1 MNDPSPTTESGA
13 ERGVRLSRKLPRRV
27 LTLGRG
33 REDGRSGVSA
43 TVRLDR
49 RTKDLTKRLQPGEIA
64 VIDHVDLDRV
74 SAEAL
79 VSCEVGAVVNVAPS
93 ISGRYPNLGPQILVE
108 AGIPLLDD
116 VGPEIFTK
124 LHEGDQVRV
133 EGPAVFRG
141 EDVVAKGTEQT
152 DESVETALTEAKA
165 GLASQLEAFVA
176 NTMEY
181 VKRERDLLIDG
192 VGVPEVATKING
204 RHALIV
210 VRGYHYR
217 EDIATLRP
225 YIREYRP
232 VLIGVDGGADALL
245 EAGYRPDMIVGDMD
259 SVSDDALTCGAEIV
273 VHAYRD
279 GRAPGLKRVHELGQ
293 EAVVFPATATSE
305 DIAMLLAD
313 DKGAT
318 LIVAVGTHANMVEF
332 LDKGRAGMAST
343 FLTRLRVGS
352 KLVDAKGVSRL
363 YRSRIS
369 TWSLLF
375 LVLGAFIAIV
385 TAVAMSPAG
394 DVISPL
400 LADRWHA
407 FVFWLTGLFT

>member
-1 MNDPSPTTESGA
+1 MNDPSPITDRRA
-13 ERGVRLSRKLPRRV
+13 RLSSRLPRR
-27 LTLGRG
+27 LPLGLPRGRG
-33 REDGRSGVSA
+33 REEDGAIAAVA
-43 TVRLDR
+43 RLDR

-79 VSCEVGAVVNVAPS
+79 VSCQVGAVVNVAPS

-108 AGIPLLDD
+108 AGIPLVDD
-116 VGPEIFTK
+116 VGPEIFVK
-124 LHEGDQVRV
+124 IGEGDQLRV
-133 EGPAVFRG
+133 DDATVYRG
-141 EDVVAKGTEQT
+141 DEVVAKGTRQT
-152 DESVETALTEAKA
+152 PESVETSLVEAKA
-165 GLASQLEAFVA
+165 GLAHQLEAFVA

-192 VGVPEVATKING
+192 VGVPDVRTRIEG

-259 SVSDDALTCGAEIV
+259 SVSDAALTSGAEIV

-279 GRAPGLKRVHELGQ
+279 GRAPGLARVEELGR

-369 TWSLLF
+369 SWSLLF
-375 LVLGAFIAIV
+375 LVLGAFIAMT
-385 TAVAMSPAG
+385 TAVVMSPAG
-394 DVISPL
+394 DVIRPL
-400 LADRWHA
+400 LAERWHS
-407 FVFWLTGLFT
+407 FLFWLTGLFT